1 MYNINIPLISKTISI
16 YSGKDGWKKWVAA
29 VKKLGCKVGKELDLE
44 VDEVL
49 GSGFAFGSFIYVG
62 SFKDVSIVFHESQHA
77 LDAIYRH
84 LGCEGEDEMKAYIAG
99 FVNEKLF
106 DIILKEKTI
115 AESNYKR

>member
-1 MYNINIPLISKTISI
+1 MYNINIPLISKIISI
-16 YSGKDGWKKWVAA
+16 YSGKDEWNKWVSA
-29 VKKLGCKVGKELDLE
+29 VKKRGCK
-44 VDEVL
+44 DEVL
-49 GSGFAFGSFIYVG
+49 ELEIKEVVKSGFTFGSFIYVG

-115 AESNYKR
+115 AESNDKR